1 MKTDILDPV
10 LEKQEKME
18 VWKRV
23 LEKQL
28 LRHHH
33 QIKIQKI
40 SHTVLNKEKKV
51 RNCII
56 YFPRE
61 CVRPI
66 LLKINSLLPSSPLRL
81 FMDRLKKSAE
91 PQSGSRWRGS
101 RGKTKRKKKFLS
113 PPADQFRW
121 YRDPNASIQLT
132 LSRGNGKPPILK
144 VSSNCPWDRESKKH
158 VAEIYVTPQ
167 KTYDITNCKPPTWL
181 AQNRPCL

>member
-51 RNCII
+51 GNCII
-56 YFPRE
+56 YFPKE

-66 LLKINSLLPSSPLRL
+66 LLKINSALPSSPLRL

-91 PQSGSRWRGS
+91 PQSGSR
-101 RGKTKRKKKFLS
+101 
-113 PPADQFRW
+113 
-121 YRDPNASIQLT
+121 
-132 LSRGNGKPPILK
+132 
-144 VSSNCPWDRESKKH
+144 
-158 VAEIYVTPQ
+158 
-167 KTYDITNCKPPTWL
+167 
-181 AQNRPCL
+181 

>member
-56 YFPRE
+56 YFPKE

-66 LLKINSLLPSSPLRL
+66 FLKISSPLPSSPLRL
-81 FMDRLKKSAE
+81 PMDRSTE

-101 RGKTKRKKKFLS
+101 RGKTKRKKKFLP

-121 YRDPNASIQLT
+121 YRDPNVSIQLT
-132 LSRGNGKPPILK
+132 LSRGNGKLLILE
-144 VSSNCPWDRESKKH
+144 VSSNCPWDRESKKN
-158 VAEIYVTPQ
+158 V
-167 KTYDITNCKPPTWL
+167 
-181 AQNRPCL
+181 R

>member
-56 YFPRE
+56 YLSQRMCETNFPQN
-61 CVRPI
+61 
-66 LLKINSLLPSSPLRL
+66 K
-81 FMDRLKKSAE
+81 
-91 PQSGSRWRGS
+91 
-101 RGKTKRKKKFLS
+101 LS
-113 PPADQFRW
+113 PTQLSIETSNGPISRTPKWQPMTRLQRKNKEKEEVFVATGRSVPLVSRPQRVYPAYFVPW
-121 YRDPNASIQLT
+121 EWKTSYSE
-132 LSRGNGKPPILK
+132 GILK
-144 VSSNCPWDRESKKH
+144 LSMGQGE
-158 VAEIYVTPQ
+158 
-167 KTYDITNCKPPTWL
+167 
-181 AQNRPCL
+181 

>member
-56 YFPRE
+56 YFPKE

-66 LLKINSLLPSSPLRL
+66 LLKIISPTQLSIETFHGPIAKISRTPKWQPMTRL
-81 FMDRLKKSAE
+81 QRKNKEKEEVFVATGRSVPLVSR
-91 PQSGSRWRGS
+91 PQRVYPAYFVPWEW
-101 RGKTKRKKKFLS
+101 KTS
-113 PPADQFRW
+113 
-121 YRDPNASIQLT
+121 YSE
-132 LSRGNGKPPILK
+132 GILK
-144 VSSNCPWDRESKKH
+144 LSMGQGE
-158 VAEIYVTPQ
+158 
-167 KTYDITNCKPPTWL
+167 
-181 AQNRPCL
+181 